1 MSRREGWF
9 GRIDAGTP
17 SLTAIVDKLIAAAR
31 SIEEGMIVGNDK
43 QPSPSVKSTEPTTKS
58 TEPTTK
64 STEPTKPT
72 SPPAKTEED
81 KDIENKSKNWGD
93 RLKGVIRN
101 PGKPGN
107 PAN

>member
-1 MSRREGWF
+1 
-9 GRIDAGTP
+9 
-17 SLTAIVDKLIAAAR
+17 
-31 SIEEGMIVGNDK
+31 MIVGNDK
-43 QPSPSVKSTEPTTKS
+43 QPSPSVKS

-81 KDIENKSKNWGD
+81 KDIENKSTNLGD
-93 RLKGVIRN
+93 RLKGVISN